1 MDDSTKEE
9 RETLMRNAEISGTIY
24 VRAPNSNAEDATNSE
39 NRQPSTPFR
48 TATPSWFSAKPGG
61 GTILPFTRPWMSLVT
76 PVTVAITMWM
86 FWRAQFAFTFW
97 GAKADI
103 LEDNPQLHKK
113 LGQLV
118 PNLDLSGKSAQFSL
132 YQTFDYLWQAGHTSF
147 AAVFFIFTFV
157 VPHLKLVLSV
167 LLWFHP
173 RLLDHR
179 RVQGFAA
186 LDSAGRWNHF
196 DVVMG
201 VLVLCVCDLNLK
213 GGQKN
218 TDDYSVLRIRCFTKS
233 GVYVYCAAVVVSQ
246 ILGHVLLSEARRAQR
261 LRAEAST
268 NAAPPATSRSQT
280 YCIWEE
286 VNHVYGRHW
295 ECIMPPLMCANL
307 LLYLLAM
314 GTTAYRVSSEVF
326 GLASENKFYTIAGTT
341 FQVMGQH
348 AESKGDAV
356 GLLFVCIVVLCFQVV
371 FPFFRLVIQAMLWF
385 GHFTID
391 QHAILKAAHEVAT
404 MWSALDV
411 SLLAGLLAMGEF
423 KSISQHL
430 IPCPDGAQYQN
441 DSDGDCFFVDIQ
453 PEAGYYYA
461 LISVTLSYGV
471 NAIFNHMLK
480 ETKVRI
486 KNSDVW
492 QPIFSKTEGS
502 LLKHDNVDLTAKD
515 HKLDNSLPE
524 QITVD
529 QTGVAQP

>member
-186 LDSAGRWNHF
+186 LDSAAGTIRRRDGRVGAVRVRPQPQGRAEEHRR
-196 DVVMG
+196 
-201 VLVLCVCDLNLK
+201 L
-213 GGQKN
+213 Q
-218 TDDYSVLRIRCFTKS
+218 LRIRCFTKS

-326 GLASENKFYTIAGTT
+326 GLASENKFYTI
-341 FQVMGQH
+341 Q
-348 AESKGDAV
+348 
-356 GLLFVCIVVLCFQVV
+356 
-371 FPFFRLVIQAMLWF
+371 
-385 GHFTID
+385 
-391 QHAILKAAHEVAT
+391 
-404 MWSALDV
+404 
-411 SLLAGLLAMGEF
+411 LLARLS
-423 KSISQHL
+423 KSW
-430 IPCPDGAQYQN
+430 
-441 DSDGDCFFVDIQ
+441 DSMR
-453 PEAGYYYA
+453 
-461 LISVTLSYGV
+461 
-471 NAIFNHMLK
+471 NRK
-480 ETKVRI
+480 ETLWAC
-486 KNSDVW
+486 S
-492 QPIFSKTEGS
+492 SC
-502 LLKHDNVDLTAKD
+502 A
-515 HKLDNSLPE
+515 
-524 QITVD
+524 
-529 QTGVAQP
+529 